1 MRAVKIGVV
10 APGSRIDPPLAE
22 RATKLA
28 AELYGERV
36 SLVVHPQCF
45 LVSGHFAGDDAAR
58 ANAFLEMANDAS
70 FEALWIARGGYGACR
85 IVPNVLQGLTPA
97 AMGKIYLG
105 YSDAGS
111 LLAALYGRGM
121 RRIVHGPMPADMLR
135 AGGEVAVARAL
146 AFLVERSP
154 AALDASVTGEIPTAA
169 FNLTI
174 LSHLLGTPF
183 VPDLAGHV
191 VMLEDVSEHLY
202 RIDRALCQVTSNPG
216 IRRAAGLR
224 LGRISDVPPN
234 DPPFGQ
240 TPEEI
245 IAHWCAVSGIPY
257 LGRADIGHDIDNKI
271 VPFGK
276 LL

>member
-22 RATKLA
+22 RVTKLA

-36 SLVVHPQCF
+36 NLVVHPQSF
-45 LVSGHFAGDDAAR
+45 LVSGHFAGNDEAR
-58 ANAFLEMANDAS
+58 SNAFLEMANDVS
-70 FEALWIARGGYGACR
+70 FDALWIARGGYGSCR
-85 IVPNVLQGLTPA
+85 IVPHVLQRLTPA
-97 AMGKIYLG
+97 AMGKVYLG

-121 RRIVHGPMPADMLR
+121 RTIVHGPMPADILR
-135 AGGEVAVARAL
+135 AGGEIAVARAL

-154 AALDASVTGEIPTAA
+154 AAVDASVTGEIPTAA

-216 IRRAAGLR
+216 IRGAAGLR

-276 LL
+276 LA

>member
-1 MRAVKIGVV
+1 MRAIKIGVV

-22 RATKLA
+22 CVAKLA

-36 SLVVHPQCF
+36 NLVVHPQCF
-45 LVSGHFAGDDAAR
+45 LVSGHFAGNDAAR
-58 ANAFLEMANDAS
+58 SNAFLEMANDAS
-70 FEALWIARGGYGACR
+70 FDALWIARGGYGSCR
-85 IVPNVLQGLTPA
+85 IVPRVLQGLTPA
-97 AMGKIYLG
+97 AAGKIYLG

-111 LLAALYGRGM
+111 VLGALYGSGM
-121 RRIVHGPMPADMLR
+121 RRIVHGPMPADILR
-135 AGGEVAVARAL
+135 SGGEAAVARAL
-146 AFLVERSP
+146 AYLVERSP
-154 AALDASVTGEIPTAA
+154 AALDASVTGDLPTAA

-216 IRRAAGLR
+216 ICRAAGLR
-224 LGRISDVPPN
+224 LGRISDAPPN

-257 LGRADIGHDIDNKI
+257 LGHADIGHDIDNKI

-276 LL
+276 LP

>member
-22 RATKLA
+22 RVTKLA

-36 SLVVHPQCF
+36 NLVVHPQSF
-45 LVSGHFAGDDAAR
+45 LVSGHFAGNDAAR
-58 ANAFLEMANDAS
+58 SNAFLEMANDAS
-70 FEALWIARGGYGACR
+70 FDALWIARGGYGSCR
-85 IVPNVLQGLTPA
+85 IVPRVLQGLTPA

-111 LLAALYGRGM
+111 LLAALYGSGM
-121 RRIVHGPMPADMLR
+121 RRIVHGPMPADILR
-135 AGGEVAVARAL
+135 AGGEVAVARAI

-271 VPFGK
+271 VPFGT

>member
-22 RATKLA
+22 RVTKLT

-36 SLVVHPQCF
+36 NLVVHPQSF
-45 LVSGHFAGDDAAR
+45 LVSGHFAGSDEAR

-70 FEALWIARGGYGACR
+70 FDALWIARGGYGACR
-85 IVPNVLQGLTPA
+85 IVPHVLQGLTPA
-97 AMGKIYLG
+97 ATGKIYLG

-111 LLAALYGRGM
+111 LLGALYGSGM
-121 RRIVHGPMPADMLR
+121 RRIVHGPMPADILR
-135 AGGEVAVARAL
+135 SGGEVAVARAL
-146 AFLVERSP
+146 AFIVERSS
-154 AALDASVTGEIPTAA
+154 AALDASVIGEIPTAA

-276 LL
+276 LA